1 MTATVSWTAPNSSNS
16 PSRVRVRAWA
26 DSPAVPGSLAWNE
39 VDVGAAVANLVVP
52 VVLVPRAVLV
62 VLKVAVA
69 LVNRPPSV
77 LDVPTLNSHLTDL

>member
-1 MTATVSWTAPNSSNS
+1 
-16 PSRVRVRAWA
+16 
-26 DSPAVPGSLAWNE
+26 

>member
-1 MTATVSWTAPNSSNS
+1 
-16 PSRVRVRAWA
+16 
-26 DSPAVPGSLAWNE
+26 

-52 VVLVPRAVLV
+52 VPRVVLV
-62 VLKVAVA
+62 VLKVAVVAVA